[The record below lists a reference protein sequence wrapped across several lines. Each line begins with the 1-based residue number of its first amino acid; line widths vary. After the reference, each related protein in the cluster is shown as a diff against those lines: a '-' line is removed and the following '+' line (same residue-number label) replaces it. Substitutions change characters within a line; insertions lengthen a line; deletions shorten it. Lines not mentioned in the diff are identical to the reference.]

1 MSGFLWLFG
10 SVALVCIF
18 CDIFSAENRMQADVW
33 NKLMDEIDEKCKVS
47 KEEEMRMDGL
57 WGNRIVFADED
68 KTTIYSIEMQRVM
81 SAIAFFMSNDP
92 EKWLKG
98 AWVSDMSSMR
108 DFGLEDEEIVMIG
121 ETLGVP
127 VGDND
132 VLWEIAKAIHEK
144 EKQ

>member
-1 MSGFLWLFG
+1 
-10 SVALVCIF
+10 
-18 CDIFSAENRMQADVW
+18 MQADVW